1 MMEVKKKS
9 IVPVYGVAVVWV
21 LYCMIFPLYKT
32 WHFIVLACSAA
43 LIHGLL
49 SLLFPGKTIQAD
61 IPEEPE
67 YTGDE
72 RISTLIAEGARAVAE
87 MRRLRDAIGDRSVQ
101 KKLDEI
107 IIVTDKIFNNLLEDA
122 DDYDK
127 VKRFADFYLPA
138 TIKLLHSYDRFGSS
152 GVHGENITST
162 MERIDSVLDTIL
174 DSYKRFFDSLFENQ
188 ALDIETD
195 IRVLENM
202 LRTEGLMDSEFR
214 I

>member
-1 MMEVKKKS
+1 MEVKKKS

-72 RISTLIAEGARAVAE
+72 RISTLIAEGDRAVAE
-87 MRRLRDAIGDRSVQ
+87 MRRLRDAVRDRSVQ

-107 IIVTDKIFNNLLEDA
+107 IIVTDKIFKNLFDDV

-138 TIKLLHSYDRFGSS
+138 TIKLLHTYDRFGQS